1 MSIEVKNEINYA
13 ALVIEVPEPKKLP
26 NSDRL
31 YGIGVAG
38 IEVVV
43 DASWLERVG
52 EKAVLFPAEAQLS
65 HALCAYANLYRH
77 QEFNDN
83 PEEQGYLDDN
93 RRIRALK
100 LRGNISKGLILPL
113 GKVTPVTNSFEDDF
127 EVGQSF
133 DTVNGIEVSRKYALP
148 VKGMPMSKEQA
159 KLAKAFKRV
168 DEKVFPT
175 HIDTEQYERNEGHI
189 DPDDIV
195 IVTQKLH
202 GTSVRFG
209 NVPVKVEHTFWERL
223 AKKLGIRVREHEYDL
238 IAGSRKVIKDPKSTT
253 QNHFYTTDVWSKAAQ
268 KYGADLPKGFMVF
281 GELVGYT
288 ADGGAIQKGFT
299 YEEALN
305 VDAVHDAGSSSL
317 YVYRVAIVN
326 EDGVL
331 RDLSWDQ
338 VKKFAYAYGLKH
350 TPELWRGPKAAL
362 QLEAFAEK
370 NFAKENMVQRGFGSV
385 PRYVDL
391 PVALSAGGTGKD
403 EGIVLRVD
411 RGGDVPYLLKYKN
424 NSFYLHE
431 TAELDQ
437 GEESIEA

>member
-1 MSIEVKNEINYA
+1 MTIEVKNEINYA

-43 DASWLERVG
+43 DSSWLERVG
-52 EKAVLFPAEAQLS
+52 EKAVMFPAEAQLS
-65 HALCAYANLYRH
+65 HPLAAYANLYRH

-83 PEEQGYLDDN
+83 PEEKGYLEDN

-113 GKVTPVTNSFEDDF
+113 DKVTGVTGVDQDEF

-133 DTVNGIEVSRKYALP
+133 DTVNGVEVSRKYVVP
-148 VKGMPMSKEQA
+148 TKGVPMSKEAA

-168 DEKVFPT
+168 DEKVFPM
-175 HIDTEQYERNEGHI
+175 HIDTEQYERNEGHVA
-189 DPDDIV
+189 PDDIV

-223 AKKLGIRVREHEYDL
+223 AKKLGIRVRETEYDL

-253 QNHFYTTDVWSKAAQ
+253 QNHFYTADVWGQAAEAFGQ
-268 KYGADLPKGFMVF
+268 GLPKGFMVF
-281 GELVGYT
+281 GELVGFVSGE
-288 ADGGAIQKGFT
+288 APIQAGYT
-299 YEEALN
+299 YEAG
-305 VDAVHDAGSSSL
+305 HDDMHL

-338 VKKFAYAYGLKH
+338 VKKFTYAYGLKH
-350 TPELWRGPKAAL
+350 APELWRGPKAAL
-362 QLEAFAEK
+362 VLENFAEK
-370 NFAKENMVQRGFGSV
+370 NFYDEWDKSFGLAY
-385 PRYVDL
+385 PER
-391 PVALSAGGTGKD
+391 PVKLSPGGTGKD

-431 TAELDQ
+431 TAELDK
-437 GEESIEA
+437 GEETIEA

>member
-1 MSIEVKNEINYA
+1 MTIEIKNEINYA

-43 DASWLERVG
+43 DSSWLDKVG
-52 EKAVLFPAEAQLS
+52 SLAVMFPAESQLS
-65 HALCAYANLYRH
+65 EELAHHANLYRH
-77 QEFNDN
+77 QEFNAD
-83 PEEQGYLDDN
+83 PEQKGYLDDN
-93 RRIRALK
+93 RRVKVLK

-113 GKVTPVTNSFEDDF
+113 EKVQ
-127 EVGQSF
+127 EVFGHHPDLVAGASF
-133 DTVNGIEVSRKYALP
+133 DTIDGVEVSRKYVVP
-148 VKGMPMSKEQA
+148 TKGVPMTKEQA

-168 DEKVFPT
+168 DEKVFPM
-175 HIDTEQYERNEGHI
+175 HIDTEQYERNEGHVA
-189 DPDDIV
+189 PEDIV
-195 IVTQKLH
+195 VVTQKLH

-223 AKKLGIRVREHEYDL
+223 AKKLGIRVRETEYDL

-253 QNHFYTTDVWSKAAQ
+253 QNHFYTTDVWGKAAQ
-268 KYGADLPKGFMVF
+268 EYGRDLPKGFMVF

-299 YEEALN
+299 YEETLN
-305 VDAVHDAGSSSL
+305 VDARENAGSSSL

-338 VKKFAYAYGLKH
+338 VKKFAYTYGMKH

-362 QLEAFAEK
+362 SLEKFAEK
-370 NFAKENMVQRGFGSV
+370 NFYNEHAAHWKPGSDLLYIDV
-385 PRYVDL
+385 PVK
-391 PVALSAGGTGKD
+391 LSPGGTGKD

-431 TAELDQ
+431 SAELDKEQ
-437 GEESIEA
+437 ETIEA

>member
-1 MSIEVKNEINYA
+1 MTIEIKNEVNYA

-43 DASWLERVG
+43 DSSWLERVG

-65 HALCAYANLYRH
+65 ETLTAFANLYRH
-77 QEFNDN
+77 QEFNDD
-83 PEEQGYLDDN
+83 PEEQGYLEDN

-113 GKVTPVTNSFEDDF
+113 NKITEITNTFAEDF
-127 EVGQSF
+127 EVGMSF
-133 DTVNGIEVSRKYALP
+133 DTVNGIEISRKYALP

-168 DEKVFPT
+168 DEKVFPM
-175 HIDTEQYERNEGHI
+175 HIDTEQYERNEGHVE
-189 DPDDIV
+189 PDDIV

-253 QNHFYTTDVWSKAAQ
+253 QNHFYTSDVWGEAAVTW
-268 KYGADLPKGFMVF
+268 GRDLPKGFMVF
-281 GELVGYT
+281 GELVGFT
-288 ADGGAIQKGFT
+288 AGTATESGSPIQKGYT
-299 YEEALN
+299 YDVEPGEME
-305 VDAVHDAGSSSL
+305 L
-317 YVYRVAIVN
+317 YIYRVAIVN

-338 VKKFAYAYGLKH
+338 VKKFAYTYGLKH

-362 QLEAFAEK
+362 SLDKFTEK
-370 NFAKENMVQRGFGSV
+370 RFIEEYGLGAGYPDR
-385 PRYVDL
+385 
-391 PVALSAGGTGKD
+391 PVGLSAGGTGKD

-411 RGGDVPYLLKYKN
+411 RGEDVGYFLKYKN

-431 TAELDQ
+431 TAELDA
-437 GEESIEA
+437 GEETIEA

>member
-1 MSIEVKNEINYA
+1 MSITLENEVNYA

-26 NSDRL
+26 NSDKL

-65 HALCAYANLYRH
+65 HPLCAYANLYRH
-77 QEFNDN
+77 QEFNDD
-83 PEEQGYLDDN
+83 PKEQGYLDDN

-113 GKVTPVTNSFEDDF
+113 SKIAEITNAFADDF

-133 DTVNGIEVSRKYALP
+133 DTVNGIEVSRKFALP
-148 VKGMPMSKEQA
+148 IKGVPISKEQA
-159 KLAKAFKRV
+159 KLAKSFKRV
-168 DEKVFPT
+168 DEKVFPM
-175 HIDTEQYERNEGHI
+175 HIDTEQYERNEGHVQPE
-189 DPDDIV
+189 DLV

-209 NVPVKVEHTFWERL
+209 NVPVKVEHTFWERV

-253 QNHFYTTDVWSKAAQ
+253 QDHFYSTDLWSEAA
-268 KYGADLPKGFMVF
+268 KLYGKGLPKGFMVF
-281 GELVGYT
+281 GELVGFVDP
-288 ADGGAIQKGFT
+288 AGLSPIQKGYT
-299 YEEALN
+299 YEATPGAMN
-305 VDAVHDAGSSSL
+305 L

-338 VKKFAYAYGLKH
+338 VKKFTYAYGLNH

-362 QLEAFAEK
+362 NLERFAER
-370 NFAKENMVQRGFGSV
+370 NFHSDWAEGRGSAAGD
-385 PRYVDL
+385 R

-437 GEESIEA
+437 EQENIEA

>member
-1 MSIEVKNEINYA
+1 MTIEVKNEVNYA

-43 DASWLERVG
+43 DSSWLGRVG

-65 HALCAYANLYRH
+65 HPLAAYANLYRH
-77 QEFNDN
+77 SELNDD
-83 PEEQGYLDDN
+83 PEQAGYLEDN
-93 RRIRALK
+93 RRIRPK
-100 LRGNISKGLILPL
+100 KFRGNMSKGLILPL
-113 GKVTPVTNSFEDDF
+113 EKVAAVTGAFEDDF

-133 DTVNGIEVSRKYALP
+133 DTVNGIEVSRKYVLP
-148 VKGMPMSKEQA
+148 TKGAAMTKEQA

-168 DEKVFPT
+168 DEKVFPM
-175 HIDTEQYERNEGHI
+175 HIDTEQYERNEGHVA
-189 DPDDIV
+189 DDDIV

-209 NVPVKVEHTFWERL
+209 NVPVKIEHTFWERL
-223 AKKLGIRVREHEYDL
+223 AKKLGIRVRETEYDL

-253 QNHFYTTDVWSKAAQ
+253 QNHFYTTDVWTGAAE
-268 KYGADLPKGFMVF
+268 KYGRGLPKGFMVF

-288 ADGGAIQKGFT
+288 PDGGAIQKGFT
-299 YEEALN
+299 YEETLN
-305 VDAVHDAGSSSL
+305 VDALEDAGSSSL

-362 QLEAFAEK
+362 VLENFAER
-370 NFAKENMVQRGFGSV
+370 NFRDVYESLMRGEYAQAYTDV
-385 PRYVDL
+385 
-391 PVALSAGGTGKD
+391 PVALSKGGTGKD

-431 TAELDQ
+431 AEELDN
-437 GEESIEA
+437 EEETIEA

>member
-1 MSIEVKNEINYA
+1 MTIEVKNEVNYA
-13 ALVIEVPEPKKLP
+13 ALVIEVPEPRKLP

-43 DASWLERVG
+43 DSSWLERVG

-65 HALCAYANLYRH
+65 HPLAAHANLYRH
-77 QEFNDN
+77 SELNDD
-83 PEEQGYLDDN
+83 PEEVGYLGDN
-93 RRIRALK
+93 RRIRPLK
-100 LRGNISKGLILPL
+100 LRGNMSKGLILPL
-113 GKVTPVTNSFEDDF
+113 GKVAAVTGAFEDDF

-133 DTVNGIEVSRKYALP
+133 DTVNGIEVSRKYVLP
-148 VKGMPMSKEQA
+148 TKAASMTKEQA

-168 DEKVFPT
+168 DEKVFPM
-175 HIDTEQYERNEGHI
+175 HIDTEQYERNEGHVA
-189 DPDDIV
+189 DDDIV

-223 AKKLGIRVREHEYDL
+223 AKKLGIRVRETEYDL

-253 QNHFYTTDVWSKAAQ
+253 QNHFYATDVWGEAAEV
-268 KYGADLPKGFMVF
+268 YGRGLPKGFMVF
-281 GELVGYT
+281 GELVGFT
-288 ADGGAIQKGFT
+288 ADDAPIQKGYT
-299 YEEALN
+299 YEAEKGQM
-305 VDAVHDAGSSSL
+305 HL
-317 YVYRVAIVN
+317 YVYRVATVN

-338 VKKFAYAYGLKH
+338 VKNFAYAHGLKH

-362 QLEAFAEK
+362 VLENFAER
-370 NFAKENMVQRGFGSV
+370 NFRDVYESLMRGEYAQAYTDV
-385 PRYVDL
+385 
-391 PVALSAGGTGKD
+391 PVALSKGGTGKD

-411 RGGDVPYLLKYKN
+411 RGEDVPYLLKYKN

-431 TAELDQ
+431 AEELDN
-437 GEESIEA
+437 EEETIEA

>member
-1 MSIEVKNEINYA
+1 MSIEVKNEVNYA
-13 ALVIEVPEPKKLP
+13 ALVIEVPTPVKLP
-26 NSDRL
+26 NSDKL

-43 DASWLERVG
+43 DASWLDRVG

-65 HALCAYANLYRH
+65 HPLCAYANLYRH
-77 QEFNDN
+77 QEFNDD

-113 GKVTPVTNSFEDDF
+113 DKITGISSADADDF

-133 DTVNGIEVSRKYALP
+133 DTVWGVEISRKYALP
-148 VKGMPMSKEQA
+148 VKGVPMSKEQA

-168 DEKVFPT
+168 DEKVFPM
-175 HIDTEQYERNEGHI
+175 HIDTEFYERNEGHVQ
-189 DPDDIV
+189 DEDTV

-253 QNHFYTTDVWSKAAQ
+253 QAHFYSTDVWGSAAEL
-268 KYGADLPKGFMVF
+268 YGHDLPKGFMVF
-281 GELVGYT
+281 GELVGFT
-288 ADGGAIQKGFT
+288 RDGAPIQKGYT
-299 YEEALN
+299 YAEPEGEMA
-305 VDAVHDAGSSSL
+305 L

-338 VKKFAYAYGLKH
+338 VKKFCYTYGLNH
-350 TPELWRGPKAAL
+350 TPELWRGPKVAL
-362 QLEAFAEK
+362 VLEKFAEK
-370 NFAKENMVQRGFGSV
+370 AFRVAYDSENWASGTALYNDR
-385 PRYVDL
+385 
-391 PVALSAGGTGKD
+391 PVGLSAGGTGKD

-424 NSFYLHE
+424 DSFYLAE
-431 TAELDQ
+431 TQALDSEELDL
-437 GEESIEA
+437 ESSQV